1 MIDLPLT
8 KQDAIPWDFGQA
20 YEDWKPTPSD
30 GVTVFLEGLENRG
43 DNNLR
48 KRIYFTGVTPDL
60 YAPKYQAKVVDFF
73 DKLLDPKF
81 PISRSFATTSTII
94 GISTGTCISA

>member
-1 MIDLPLT
+1 ML
-8 KQDAIPWDFGQA
+8 

-43 DNNLR
+43 DDNLR

-73 DKLLDPKF
+73 DKLLDPKHS
-81 PISRSFATTSTII
+81 PTSRSCATTSTII